1 MNKIKIIG
9 YFKNSNTNTTVKYNC
24 WGKVYDNIIEFQN
37 KEDLIKIEIQK
48 NKILFKRENK
58 DILLYYEFV
67 LNNKSKNNIYRLKKE
82 NIEIFLEINTTKIKI
97 EKNFLD
103 IEFNMLEVDNST
115 CKYKLKLNYK
125 VV

>member
-24 WGKVYDNIIEFQN
+24 CGKYYDNKIEFQT
-37 KEDLIKIEIQK
+37 KEDLITIEIKQ
-48 NKILFKRENK
+48 NIVLFKRENNEVM
-58 DILLYYEFV
+58 LYYEFV

-82 NIEIFLEINTTKIKI
+82 NIEINLEITTTKIEIK
-97 EKNFLD
+97 KNYLCV
-103 IEFNMLEVDNST
+103 EFNMLEVDNNT
-115 CKYKLKLNYK
+115 CDYKLKINYK